1 MRVSSVN
8 VGAVATRENARGK
21 QGRTGIGKRPVAG
34 AVQVVRSGLA
44 GDGSAYRSR
53 ALGDTAV
60 HAFCRETYDAVA
72 QLRGRPLPM
81 PCFGENLTIE
91 GYSEREA
98 RVGDVLRIGS
108 VTLHVNQPVV
118 RCSWPGVV
126 AGEPKL
132 LKWLRNLHGGGFYLD
147 VREPGVLAAGQEIS
161 LLERGEDPAL
171 TIAQLNQL
179 LGGPVRDPGLIDA
192 VLASRCL
199 AERWKASLRKALA
212 R

>member
-60 HAFCRETYDAVA
+60 HAFGGEAYDAIA
-72 QLRGRPLPM
+72 RLRGAPLPI

-91 GYSEREA
+91 GYPEAVA
-98 RVGDVLRIGS
+98 RVGDVLRIGT

-118 RCSWPGVV
+118 RCAWPGVL
-126 AGEPKL
+126 AGEPRL
-132 LKWLRNLHGGGFYLD
+132 LKWTRSLHATGFYLD
-147 VREPGVLAAGQEIS
+147 VREPGLLEVGQEIS

-171 TIAQLNQL
+171 TIANLNYL
-179 LGGPVRDPGLIDA
+179 IGGPARDPDLIDR

-199 AERWKASLRKALA
+199 AERWKASLRKVIGH
-212 R
+212 